1 MVAAPLL
8 LIRLRGNLGQDFYFL
23 FGVWSV
29 CICSKNFRPEEPL
42 KRIASPQVEAVR
54 DSIEGHRIYSWAPPY
69 FTGCFARRYSTPGCR
84 SRAVQQSFEEFGASG
99 FSGGVKAELM
109 CQRSRMMLA
118 AAVTAFV
125 VLCSSIRS
133 SLN

>member
-8 LIRLRGNLGQDFYFL
+8 LIRLRGNLGQYFYFL

-29 CICSKNFRPEEPL
+29 CVFSKSFRPEEPI
-42 KRIASPQVEAVR
+42 KRIASPRVEAVR
-54 DSIEGHRIYSWAPPY
+54 DSISGHRIYFWAPP
-69 FTGCFARRYSTPGCR
+69 GCG

-99 FSGGVKAELM
+99 FSGGVNAELM

-118 AAVTAFV
+118 AAVPAFV
-125 VLCSSIRS
+125 ILCSSVRS